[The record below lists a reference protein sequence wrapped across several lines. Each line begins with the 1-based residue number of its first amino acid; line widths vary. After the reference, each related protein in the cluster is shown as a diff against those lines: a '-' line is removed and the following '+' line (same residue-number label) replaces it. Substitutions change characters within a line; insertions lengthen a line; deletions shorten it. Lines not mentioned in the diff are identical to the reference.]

1 MSQTSTELNIHPAT
15 WSADSVK
22 LAAIRRDVFIE
33 EQHVPAD
40 LEWDGEDE
48 LAQHWLANVDAHS
61 VGTVRLL
68 RDGHI
73 GRMAVQKAWRLRG
86 VGAALL
92 QTVIAAARTQNLR
105 ELYLHAQNH
114 AIDFYARHGFEV
126 EGPEFMDAGIP
137 HRTMRLVLRQQ
148 RQLGQDHGKFAVIN
162 RRETALDVARQTRR
176 QLRILSNQLDPAIYD
191 HADFASALSQLVRG
205 YRNAEIRLLIV
216 DSDDLS
222 LSNHAILNLQ
232 RRLSSAIRIRKIGD
246 VTATIDENYLVADGR
261 ALLCYPVREPEMAWA
276 DYNNV
281 PLAQDYTTRFDQRW
295 QHAVED
301 PNLRILQL

>member
-261 ALLCYPVREPEMAWA
+261 ALLCYPV
-276 DYNNV
+276 
-281 PLAQDYTTRFDQRW
+281 
-295 QHAVED
+295 
-301 PNLRILQL
+301 